1 MAQIIQ
7 IKRSTTPGN
16 VPGPLETGELAINVT
31 DGSLF
36 FGSATTVHNSFK
48 FGGLDIKNDLTVV
61 GEVYTDMIKRESS
74 NATTTKIKSSA
85 NKWEIYAGHSSNEV
99 MKIELGQ
106 VTIDGE
112 IEMGANK
119 ITGLGDPTLAQD
131 GATKAYV
138 DSQTHTDGTVTSVA
152 ALTLGTTGTDLSS
165 TVVDSTTAA
174 VITLNV
180 PTASASNRG
189 ALSSTDWTTFNDKGT
204 VTSVSSTTGGD
215 ALDVAVSNAST
226 TPAIALTWAGA
237 DTQYIDGE
245 GNLITF
251 PTIPAGDVT
260 AVDGG
265 TYITTTDST
274 GPVPVV
280 NHDATD
286 RTDTT
291 STVSPAHGDTFT
303 AVDSVSTN
311 ATGHITALNLKTV
324 TLPDD
329 AEGVTSVSGTAPVSV
344 TAGATP
350 TVSMAVATTSASGY
364 LTSTDWTTF
373 NNKTSNTG
381 TVTSVAVSGS
391 DGIDVDSGSPIT
403 TNGTIALGLSNV
415 PNTSLANSS
424 VTITA
429 GAGLTDGGSVAL
441 GASTEL
447 NIGEGVGIDVAA
459 ASISINLSELTTST
473 TDGDG
478 DFFAVIDSS
487 NAQKKLTK
495 GNINNSGFNNDAGY
509 TTNAGTVTSVGTT
522 GSVNGITLTG
532 GDITSSGTITL
543 GGTLG
548 SIANSQLTNSTV
560 NFGGVNLSLGGADTS
575 PAFNLADAHSYAG
588 DTDFNTT
595 GTITSGTWNSDR
607 FFTLAEDACTKMGDY
622 VIFGSDDAT
631 DCGLVY
637 YYNNGA
643 WALANAGAVSTS
655 SGLLAIAMSNS
666 VSRGMVLRGM
676 FGAVPTDPGDDG
688 DVLYLSETDGV
699 LTNTAPTTSGTVV
712 RVVGYALSDT
722 PGLWF
727 NPDNTWLELS

>member
-1 MAQIIQ
+1 MAQIIK
-7 IKRSTTPGN
+7 IKSSTTPGN
-16 VPGPLETGELAINVT
+16 APGTLETGELAINVT

-36 FGSATTVHNSFK
+36 FGSATTVHSSFK
-48 FGGLDIKNDLTVV
+48 FGEVTATGTIAATQYNSTSSIYGYNLNGTKVLWKEDGDIQV
-61 GEVYTDMIKRESS
+61 GNAAIVTDIIGTSINLQSPVTSS
-74 NATTTKIKSSA
+74 EA
-85 NKWEIYAGHSSNEV
+85 
-99 MKIELGQ
+99 
-106 VTIDGE
+106 ID
-112 IEMGANK
+112 MGTNK

-165 TVVDSTTAA
+165 TVADGTTAA

-189 ALSSTDWTTFNDKGT
+189 ALSSTDWTTFNDKTTNTGT

-251 PTIPAGDVT
+251 PTIPVGDVT

-381 TVTSVAVSGS
+381 TVTSV
-391 DGIDVDSGSPIT
+391 
-403 TNGTIALGLSNV
+403 
-415 PNTSLANSS
+415 
-424 VTITA
+424 
-429 GAGLTDGGSVAL
+429 
-441 GASTEL
+441 
-447 NIGEGVGIDVAA
+447 
-459 ASISINLSELTTST
+459 
-473 TDGDG
+473 
-478 DFFAVIDSS
+478 
-487 NAQKKLTK
+487 
-495 GNINNSGFNNDAGY
+495 
-509 TTNAGTVTSVGTT
+509 GTT
-522 GSVNGITLTG
+522 GTVNGITLTG

-560 NFGGVNLSLGGADTS
+560 SLGGVTLSLGGTDTS
-575 PAFNLADAHSYAG
+575 PIFNLEDAHSYPG
-588 DTDFNTT
+588 DIDLVTT
-595 GTITSGTWNSDR
+595 GTITSGIWNSSR
-607 FFTLAEDACTKMGDY
+607 LFTSTSSACGNMGDY
-622 VIFGSDDAT
+622 VTFGAVEGVVCSY
-631 DCGLVY
+631 VY
-637 YYNNGA
+637 YYDGSA

-655 SGLLAIAMSNS
+655 TGLLAIA
-666 VSRGMVLRGM
+666 RGNVPGKGMMLRGM
-676 FGAVPTDPGDDG
+676 FGVIPGEEAPNSG

-699 LTNTAPTTSGTVV
+699 LTNVAPTTSEAVV
-712 RVVGYALSDT
+712 RVVGYAVNDT
-722 PGLWF
+722 PGIWW
-727 NPDNTWLELS
+727 NPDNTWVELS